1 MVLFGFILVVSVA
14 ALLGAQKLDIECN
27 NPPQPQPR
35 RRAAPVP
42 QKSGFPAE
50 SMGLRRI

>member
-14 ALLGAQKLDIECN
+14 ALLAVRKMDVECI
-27 NPPQPQPR
+27 NPPRPQ

-42 QKSGFPAE
+42 QKSTFPAE
-50 SMGLRRI
+50 SMGLRRV

>member
-27 NPPQPQPR
+27 NPPQPK
-35 RRAAPVP
+35 RRATPVP

>member
-14 ALLGAQKLDIECN
+14 ALLGVQKLDIECN
-27 NPPQPQPR
+27 NPPQHK